1 MATKHNS
8 VSLDKARDDE
18 PIFVLRAQDLLAPAT
33 VRHWAED
40 AEKAGCVAARVREAR
55 DLADAM
61 ERWPGRKMP
70 D

>member
-8 VSLDKARDDE
+8 VALSNAKDDE
-18 PIFVLRAQDLLAPAT
+18 PIFVLRGQDSLAPDV
-33 VRHWAED
+33 VRQWAD
-40 AEKAGCVAARVREAR
+40 RAERAGCTIDKVREAR

-61 ERWPGRKMP
+61 EQWPRRKLP